1 MANISFNPSLTT
13 QPQNSFQLQTQG
25 FIQGL
30 TQDDPISRMR
40 LLAGQVGAGVTQPV
54 WGGMGVAV
62 NVGGLPTGATP
73 AQAITLATTSHIQGF
88 TVFDQAINMSIVPG
102 NSVPVSVAGQSV
114 AFYLFG
120 SMARVPL
127 PLASGVVT
135 TLESALTT
143 VTLYWDTVA
152 FNITATSSGNTVALP
167 STVQILAVDANSK
180 TVSYNSGT
188 GAVSWSYGQDVALIQ
203 L

>member
-40 LLAGQVGAGVTQPV
+40 LLAGQVGSGVTQPV

-127 PLASGVVT
+127 PLAAGVVT

-143 VTLYWDTVA
+143 VALYWDTVA